1 MAMNRRRNE
10 AEQHKKKLILAV
22 AVLSVI
28 LAVCIGLCIYMESNR
43 VAPSVTVE
51 AGAESVAP
59 GAFQGW
65 DKRLSLSFVTDMSQV
80 DLSKPGDYPVKLRC
94 GGKTYSSVLKV
105 RDTVAP
111 AGTAVDQTV
120 PEGKQLKPEDF
131 VTGISDKTKVTVRF
145 KNVPDM
151 TKADQTVTVILQDM
165 GGNTTSLVANLK
177 IKFDDV
183 APQIKGVTDR
193 KVFLGAKNF
202 DLLAGVTVEDNVDPE
217 PKLSCDSSSVNTAAA
232 GEYTVTYT
240 ATDSAGN
247 VTKAT
252 AKVTVAKD
260 TTAPKIHGAKDLYV
274 YVGGTVAYRSG
285 VSVSDD
291 MDTAPVLTVDNSGVN
306 LQKAGTYYVTYS
318 ATDGSGNKSSVSI
331 KLVVSVKPAENLIVS
346 EETINEMADS
356 ILSQILRSSMTTKQK
371 VEKIYTWANTNI
383 RYTGTSDKADWKQ
396 EAYRGMKNRSGDC
409 FTYYAV
415 VRLMLERLE
424 IPNIDVVKVKN
435 YPTDS
440 NHYWSLVSV
449 DGGQTYYHLD
459 ATPRVGTG
467 DNFCLV
473 TDAFLDAYSKAHNN
487 CHNRDMSLYPA
498 TPTEDLA

>member
-1 MAMNRRRNE
+1 MNRRRN
-10 AEQHKKKLILAV
+10 AAQQRRKKLIAATAL
-22 AVLSVI
+22 LSVI
-28 LAVCIGLCIYMESNR
+28 LAVCIGLCIYMESTR
-43 VAPSVTVE
+43 VAPSITVE
-51 AGAESVAP
+51 AGAASVVP
-59 GAFQGW
+59 SAFQGW
-65 DKRLSLSFVTDMSQV
+65 DKRLTLSFGSDVSTIN
-80 DLSKPGDYPVKLRC
+80 LNKPGDYPVKLRC

-105 RDTVAP
+105 RDTIAP

-120 PEGKQLKPEDF
+120 PEGKELKPEDF
-131 VTGISDKTKVTVRF
+131 VTGISDKTQVTVRF
-145 KNVPDM
+145 KKAPDM
-151 TKADQTVTVILQDM
+151 SKADQTVTVILKDM

-193 KVFLGAKNF
+193 KVYLGAKNL
-202 DLLAGVTVEDNVDPE
+202 DLLAGVTAEDNTDPE
-217 PKLSCDSSSVNTAAA
+217 PRLTCDSSSVNTAAA
-232 GEYTVTYT
+232 GEYTVVYT
-240 ATDSAGN
+240 AVDSAGN
-247 VTKAT
+247 TSTAT
-252 AKVTVAKD
+252 AKVTVMKD
-260 TTAPKIHGAKDLYV
+260 TTAPKVHGAKDLYV

-285 VSVSDD
+285 VTVSDD
-291 MDTAPVLTVDNSGVN
+291 MDTAPVLTVDNGGVN
-306 LQKAGTYYVTYS
+306 LQKAGTYYVTYT

-331 KLVVSVKPAENLIVS
+331 KLVVSEKPAENQIVS
-346 EETINEMADS
+346 EDTINDMADS
-356 ILSQILRSSMTTKQK
+356 ILSQIIRSSMTTKQK

-383 RYTGTSDKADWKQ
+383 RYTSHSDKADWKQ
-396 EAYRGMKNRSGDC
+396 EAYRGMKNRVGDC

-415 VRLMLERLE
+415 VRLMLEQLD

-449 DGGQTYYHLD
+449 DGGKTYYHLD

-467 DNFCLV
+467 DDFCLV
-473 TDAFLDAYSKAHNN
+473 TDAFLDAYSKAHND